1 MLEMMR
7 QKQPTRESFPDGL
20 DLRKWVAFAFPK
32 HIMDVIDA
40 SLKQE
45 ADSWSSSCALQRL
58 GQCCIEI
65 VEAVLKCMMRIHKKQ
80 QSVFGKAEECFEGT
94 RILKTK
100 HGKEDI
106 WVVMLVINKDIG

>member
-1 MLEMMR
+1 MA
-7 QKQPTRESFPDGL
+7 S
-20 DLRKWVAFAFPK
+20 AFPK

-45 ADSWSSSCALQRL
+45 ADSWGSSCALQRL

-65 VEAVLKCMMRIHKKQ
+65 VEAVLKCTMRIHKKQ

-100 HGKEDI
+100 HDKEDI
-106 WVVMLVINKDIG
+106 WVVMLVIK

>member
-1 MLEMMR
+1 MMLEMMR
-7 QKQPTRESFPDGL
+7 QKQPTRELFPDGL
-20 DLRKWVAFAFPK
+20 DLRKWVASAFPK

-45 ADSWSSSCALQRL
+45 ADSWGSSCALQRL

-65 VEAVLKCMMRIHKKQ
+65 VEAVLKCTMRIHKKQ

-106 WVVMLVINKDIG
+106 WVVMLVIK